1 MKPFLFVFDSISM
14 PGSRHGSERR
24 AFVDMFV
31 FADSKEQ
38 AEDRAIRYL
47 NQSGWL
53 KIAILAAFERY
64 GPPPEWD
71 ERWVKA
77 YRQAEYNGVGFH
89 AGILPIAQQ
98 PGFCGDECP

>member
-1 MKPFLFVFDSISM
+1 
-14 PGSRHGSERR
+14 
-24 AFVDMFV
+24 MFV

-53 KIAILAAFERY
+53 KVAILAAFERY

>member
-1 MKPFLFVFDSISM
+1 
-14 PGSRHGSERR
+14 
-24 AFVDMFV
+24 MFV

-53 KIAILAAFERY
+53 KVVTLAALERY

-77 YRQAEYNGVGFH
+77 YRQAENRGVGLH
-89 AGILPIAQQ
+89 AGILPRAQH
-98 PGFCGDECP
+98 GVCGDEGL

>member
-1 MKPFLFVFDSISM
+1 MKPFLIVIESISM
-14 PGSRHGSERR
+14 PESGYGFGRR

-31 FADSKEQ
+31 FAEAKEQ

-53 KIAILAAFERY
+53 KVVILASFERN
-64 GPPPEWD
+64 GPPPEGD

-77 YRQAEYNGVGFH
+77 YRQAEYHGVGFH

-98 PGFCGDECP
+98 PGCQ